1 MAGILL
7 IIFIAYIYSTSKK
20 IEKLEKEN
28 LSLKKEINELKG
40 GINKKIEQVKEVQK
54 DVTVNQIVKEK
65 KKVNPNEQKNT
76 SILITGA
83 LLIILSAII
92 FLMSTWN
99 AIPNLLKTLV
109 IILLVG
115 VFLGA
120 SKIAK
125 NKFHL
130 EKTSSTFFYMAM
142 AYIPICLISCSVFG
156 LFGKFLSIY
165 GEGRYIYLAC
175 SSIITSLI
183 YFINYKSNKN
193 KGLFYVSFIAQVS
206 SVILFSLIFES
217 SIKLITI
224 NLLLYNIVLL
234 LLSRNKEIGQISFI
248 KNMYQTIPYI
258 SAFITIFLLYNKGIK
273 EIIILA
279 LLAINFIVLYI
290 KKENIKLNAYLFN
303 IVIYIFGMYCIF
315 INSDILNENLK
326 ILLQICYCLMV
337 FLVEQVLL
345 RNTKNEFLQKS
356 SMVISIINMA
366 VIYLESNNELIIKPF
381 IIVIIEEILLLIAF
395 AESKEKGELILSY
408 LIPSC
413 LILIGCNILTVFN
426 KGYSYYIILAIL
438 VFLIGELVKN
448 VKLSKGFFII
458 SHLFIGSTYLVISAI
473 KPAFFDD
480 VIYFIILLAIY
491 SYSFIKNKKLRI
503 FKYFSYVTGSLVLYT
518 GANFLQL
525 ENDAVFLIP
534 TITAICIRFLENKF
548 EILKDKNSKV
558 FKTILE
564 FFAYTTLLSASSNI
578 KIIFTTLFT
587 VYLSFISIYKKRIS
601 IETITSGIYL
611 FASLDNFESYYIKE
625 IFCLIWAGLHFYI
638 FKDSKE
644 NDIFRGILYICCL
657 VLYSTILCEIGLDKY
672 YSFSMIGVTVV
683 AMLFTKTIINKYT
696 KNIDNLEYVLF
707 SLIYLTALVSY
718 TSEKDGMIY
727 VLALVAILIYSYT
740 KKYGAIFVIT
750 TLGIII
756 NVLALTREFWFSI
769 PWWIYLL
776 LIGTIL
782 IGFAIKNESNENKEK
797 ITVGKVVK
805 KIKDNVEK

>member
-193 KGLFYVSFIAQVS
+193 KGLFYASFIAQVS

-303 IVIYIFGMYCIF
+303 IVIYIF
-315 INSDILNENLK
+315 
-326 ILLQICYCLMV
+326 
-337 FLVEQVLL
+337 
-345 RNTKNEFLQKS
+345 
-356 SMVISIINMA
+356 
-366 VIYLESNNELIIKPF
+366 
-381 IIVIIEEILLLIAF
+381 
-395 AESKEKGELILSY
+395 
-408 LIPSC
+408 
-413 LILIGCNILTVFN
+413 
-426 KGYSYYIILAIL
+426 
-438 VFLIGELVKN
+438 
-448 VKLSKGFFII
+448 
-458 SHLFIGSTYLVISAI
+458 
-473 KPAFFDD
+473 
-480 VIYFIILLAIY
+480 
-491 SYSFIKNKKLRI
+491 
-503 FKYFSYVTGSLVLYT
+503 
-518 GANFLQL
+518 
-525 ENDAVFLIP
+525 
-534 TITAICIRFLENKF
+534 KF
-548 EILKDKNSKV
+548 
-558 FKTILE
+558 
-564 FFAYTTLLSASSNI
+564 
-578 KIIFTTLFT
+578 
-587 VYLSFISIYKKRIS
+587 R
-601 IETITSGIYL
+601 
-611 FASLDNFESYYIKE
+611 YIK
-625 IFCLIWAGLHFYI
+625 
-638 FKDSKE
+638 
-644 NDIFRGILYICCL
+644 
-657 VLYSTILCEIGLDKY
+657 
-672 YSFSMIGVTVV
+672 
-683 AMLFTKTIINKYT
+683 
-696 KNIDNLEYVLF
+696 
-707 SLIYLTALVSY
+707 
-718 TSEKDGMIY
+718 
-727 VLALVAILIYSYT
+727 
-740 KKYGAIFVIT
+740 
-750 TLGIII
+750 
-756 NVLALTREFWFSI
+756 
-769 PWWIYLL
+769 
-776 LIGTIL
+776 
-782 IGFAIKNESNENKEK
+782 
-797 ITVGKVVK
+797 
-805 KIKDNVEK
+805 